1 MLRLYADPEYYLCVR
16 KFFSDSALKVMK
28 DNHSNDFKKR
38 CSFFIQKLNP
48 ENISEA
54 IKKSTESK
62 HQNVSQKPRQI
73 NRTIF
78 SDDLVSKFLNYYNKK
93 VEQKQAELENELKGI
108 SLKETEDINF
118 LEGYKTKG
126 IASKS
131 DDKTQVYGKANLPS
145 TVQASYFPQA
155 YQGFSG
161 SYVPQ
166 PYQAPASTYFPNVYR
181 VPQLSPKN
189 FKSSTNPYIN
199 QPASLPQK
207 LTTEGSK
214 VNIPLVK
221 SYKQSNSIKSKQVD
235 EANQKLKR
243 KESTLF
249 LTRKLAGSKNVSQFQ
264 SLVNDHVSP
273 DKMILHDTNENIERH
288 QEPSLNIDGTPD
300 IAITTPTRTSQLT
313 NVINKKIAPVI
324 EYSGDHAKM
333 INKNRTYSLKKH
345 FNFNKFRLSLPRK
358 HFDNIGNKTRDANMK
373 NVKSFSSAVANGTAS
388 HLIQT
393 SHENKLNDS
402 NTKHVK
408 EKISGGSMS
417 LQKEPKFHNLNKSN
431 SDNGQQPSK
440 DTKHFLDLTSEKESQ
455 EITEILM
462 DRDFV
467 QKRKRRKEF
476 ITQPDS
482 KEINNGQSE
491 MLKNFDS
498 ISYYNENPIEQS
510 NFSGEG
516 SKSLGNKYTESDF
529 LSDELESSG
538 ETSYSNINHN
548 EIDNEKLSVLNKARP
563 ISKKEKERNSE
574 IVEFY
579 QEEENTTKAKN
590 SAATMEKKNT
600 SSRKIEDEF
609 EEMGSGKGGEMPE
622 SNTNETN
629 STKKGVN
636 KHEILSSAFTMRKKS
651 SQNSDVISED
661 EFDQNVEEID
671 RENNN
676 DEKKNEN
683 LIQNVKAISEE
694 LTDEVKNNQSNL
706 ENVEPKVTNDTE
718 KSRKEKRNKYLIK
731 NDNAISEESSDDVKN
746 NYSNLE
752 NIGLKV
758 ANDTVN
764 SNDVKKNEHLIENV
778 KAIELTNEVR
788 NNQSNLENMEPK
800 VTNDTEKSREEK
812 KNKDLIKND
821 NAISEESSDGIK
833 NNHSILE
840 NIGLKVAND
849 TENSNDEKENK
860 NLIKNDK
867 EISEELRNDVKNN
880 QSNLENMKLKV
891 TNDTENSNDKKLN
904 ENLIENNKPISE
916 ELRDNVKSNFS
927 NLENIGVKIVD
938 ESKGTGSH
946 DNGETPDK
954 SLFTNEE
961 QTKLR
966 TVDIKIAET
975 LEKKIASN
983 KPSENEEHNKESD
996 EDVDKKNTTYKENI
1010 KSNKNETNINQVKDV
1025 DLTSNE
1031 ESVDE
1036 NERKLKQ
1043 VEMNETKKESTSKY
1057 SRNAKEIDDDN
1068 AYNTKSK
1075 LETNAQYTKYNNVTL
1090 PIETTAKSQEP
1101 NFIHENANNDNEQ
1114 KLRPTVTTNYFLG
1127 TETQTNNER
1136 EKEANETNLTFVSD
1150 NSYSLFN
1157 DESIANE
1164 LEDKDNTKTNNG
1176 NILED
1181 VEGLAGD
1188 KIVDSFDSQNF
1199 LKHESTFDKKK
1210 INPNGK
1216 THIKPQTNV
1225 MVDDSSDAD
1234 KDDDNNDFSDI
1245 DANVSKNKVKDND
1258 NTSNTNIAQ
1267 PVEDNAI
1274 FEDDNNNVSS
1284 MVSEDNVP
1292 LQNTNIKEIESAG
1305 TEEVSKVQFEDKE
1318 LSKTDTGEREAGKVK
1333 GNGTNNEN
1341 LTISSLNQA
1350 TEYHLKPF
1358 SSYSIKV
1365 NETRPLNESSTLDV
1379 LEPVKS
1385 KEKLSSTYQS
1395 ALTEP
1400 DPDILE
1406 NAKLTALHEKAKPT
1420 KDSSASTL
1428 IDSSETTL
1436 LKQSPISSSKED
1448 RLVENNDDVESELN
1462 ILDDF
1467 HSTKSKGNESY
1478 VNAGTLVESVNENET
1493 DDNSETD
1500 VFGNESSL
1508 NSPDTLS
1515 SILADDITPEK
1526 QQLSLENGVSFQ
1538 SSKPEPNEPEQN
1550 QDSKDNTR
1558 ISSLLHSSLQHL
1570 NVKGVARDLIEK
1582 KITLSENSK
1591 SGQESSDANRNKP
1604 KSIKSKKIKSNMKTK
1619 LVDTKAYKKHFIRTS
1634 MTSPQQVS
1642 NTETSKTEKQL
1653 ENYDKQI
1660 EKANKIESNSVADK
1674 EEQKPENIDPTSS
1687 VENAL
1692 LEEDEKLRSSDD
1704 VITDEMKQI
1713 KHHVVTVKDDAEKRK
1728 IVNGLVNYTAGT

>member
-108 SLKETEDINF
+108 SLKQTEDINL
-118 LEGYKTKG
+118 LEGYKSKG

-131 DDKTQVYGKANLPS
+131 DDKTQVYGKVNLPS

-181 VPQLSPKN
+181 VPQLLPKN
-189 FKSSTNPYIN
+189 FKSSTNPYRN

-388 HLIQT
+388 HLNQT
-393 SHENKLNDS
+393 SHKNKLNDS

-417 LQKEPKFHNLNKSN
+417 LQKEAKFYNLNKSN

-467 QKRKRRKEF
+467 QKRKRRKGF

-482 KEINNGQSE
+482 KEINNGHSE

-498 ISYYNENPIEQS
+498 ISYYNKNPIEQS
-510 NFSGEG
+510 NFSGES
-516 SKSLGNKYTESDF
+516 SKSLGNKYTESNF

-548 EIDNEKLSVLNKARP
+548 EIDNEKLSELNKTRP

-579 QEEENTTKAKN
+579 QEEENTTKAKS

-609 EEMGSGKGGEMPE
+609 EEIGSGKGEEMPE

-629 STKKGVN
+629 STEKGVN

-683 LIQNVKAISEE
+683 LIQNVEAISEE
-694 LTDEVKNNQSNL
+694 LTDEVKNQSNL
-706 ENVEPKVTNDTE
+706 EDMEPKVTNDTE
-718 KSRKEKRNKYLIK
+718 KSRKEKKNKNLIK

-746 NYSNLE
+746 NYSDLE

-764 SNDVKKNEHLIENV
+764 SNDVKKNENLIENV

-891 TNDTENSNDKKLN
+891 TNDTENSNDKNVN

-916 ELRDNVKSNFS
+916 ELRDDVKSNLS
-927 NLENIGVKIVD
+927 NLGNIGLKIVK

-966 TVDIKIAET
+966 TADIKIAET

-996 EDVDKKNTTYKENI
+996 EDVDKKNTTYKESI

-1043 VEMNETKKESTSKY
+1043 VKMNETKKESTSKY
-1057 SRNAKEIDDDN
+1057 STNAKEIDDDN
-1068 AYNTKSK
+1068 AYNTKNK

-1114 KLRPTVTTNYFLG
+1114 KLRPTLTTNYFLG

-1164 LEDKDNTKTNNG
+1164 LEDKDITKTDNG

-1199 LKHESTFDKKK
+1199 LKRESTFDKKK
-1210 INPNGK
+1210 INPNEK

-1225 MVDDSSDAD
+1225 MVDNSSDAD

-1267 PVEDNAI
+1267 PVEENAI

-1284 MVSEDNVP
+1284 MVSEDNAP

-1305 TEEVSKVQFEDKE
+1305 TKEVSKVQFEDKK

-1333 GNGTNNEN
+1333 GNDTNNEN

-1365 NETRPLNESSTLDV
+1365 NKTRPLNESSTLDV

-1420 KDSSASTL
+1420 KDSSTSAL

-1448 RLVENNDDVESELN
+1448 RLVENSDDVESELN

-1591 SGQESSDANRNKP
+1591 SSQESSDANRNKP
-1604 KSIKSKKIKSNMKTK
+1604 KSIKSKKNKSNMKAK
-1619 LVDTKAYKKHFIRTS
+1619 LVDTKAYKKHFIRIS

-1692 LEEDEKLRSSDD
+1692 FEEDEKLRSSDD

-1728 IVNGLVNYTAGT
+1728 IVNGLVNYPAGT

>member
-108 SLKETEDINF
+108 SLKQTEDINL
-118 LEGYKTKG
+118 LEGYKSKG

-131 DDKTQVYGKANLPS
+131 DDKTQVYGKVNLPS

-181 VPQLSPKN
+181 VPQLLPKN
-189 FKSSTNPYIN
+189 FKSSTNPYRN

-388 HLIQT
+388 HLNQT
-393 SHENKLNDS
+393 SHKNKLNDS

-417 LQKEPKFHNLNKSN
+417 LQKEAKFYNLNKSN

-440 DTKHFLDLTSEKESQ
+440 DTKHFLDLTNEKESQ

-482 KEINNGQSE
+482 KEINNGHSE

-498 ISYYNENPIEQS
+498 ISYYNKNPIEQS
-510 NFSGEG
+510 NFSGES
-516 SKSLGNKYTESDF
+516 SKSLGNKYTESNF

-548 EIDNEKLSVLNKARP
+548 EIDNEKLSELNKTRP

-579 QEEENTTKAKN
+579 QEEENTTKAKS

-609 EEMGSGKGGEMPE
+609 EEIGSGKGEEMPE

-629 STKKGVN
+629 STEKGVN

-683 LIQNVKAISEE
+683 LIQNVEAISEE

-706 ENVEPKVTNDTE
+706 ENMEPKVTNDTE
-718 KSRKEKRNKYLIK
+718 KSRKEKKNKNLIK

-746 NYSNLE
+746 NYSDLE

-764 SNDVKKNEHLIENV
+764 SNDVKKNENLIENV

-840 NIGLKVAND
+840 NIELKVAND

-891 TNDTENSNDKKLN
+891 TNDTENSNDKNVN

-916 ELRDNVKSNFS
+916 KLRDDVKSNLS
-927 NLENIGVKIVD
+927 NLGNIGLKIVN

-966 TVDIKIAET
+966 TADIKIAET

-996 EDVDKKNTTYKENI
+996 EDVDKKNTTYKESI

-1043 VEMNETKKESTSKY
+1043 VKMNETKKESTSKY
-1057 SRNAKEIDDDN
+1057 STNAKEIDDDN
-1068 AYNTKSK
+1068 AYNTKNK

-1090 PIETTAKSQEP
+1090 AIETTAKSQEP

-1114 KLRPTVTTNYFLG
+1114 KLRPTLSTNYFLG

-1164 LEDKDNTKTNNG
+1164 LEDKDITKTDNG

-1199 LKHESTFDKKK
+1199 LKRESTFDKKK
-1210 INPNGK
+1210 INPNEK

-1225 MVDDSSDAD
+1225 MVDNSSDAG

-1267 PVEDNAI
+1267 PVEENAI

-1284 MVSEDNVP
+1284 MVSEDNAP

-1305 TEEVSKVQFEDKE
+1305 TKEVSKVQFEDKE

-1333 GNGTNNEN
+1333 GNDTNNEN

-1365 NETRPLNESSTLDV
+1365 NKTRPLNESSTLDV

-1420 KDSSASTL
+1420 KDSSTSAL

-1448 RLVENNDDVESELN
+1448 RLVENSDDVESELN

-1478 VNAGTLVESVNENET
+1478 VNAGTLVESVNENEK

-1591 SGQESSDANRNKP
+1591 SSQESSDANRNKP
-1604 KSIKSKKIKSNMKTK
+1604 KSIKSKKNKSNMKTK
-1619 LVDTKAYKKHFIRTS
+1619 LVDTKAYKKHFIRIS

>member
-108 SLKETEDINF
+108 SLKQTEDINL
-118 LEGYKTKG
+118 LEGYKSKG

-131 DDKTQVYGKANLPS
+131 DDKTQVYGKVNLPS

-181 VPQLSPKN
+181 IPQLLPKN
-189 FKSSTNPYIN
+189 FKSSTNPYRN

-388 HLIQT
+388 HLNQT
-393 SHENKLNDS
+393 SHKNKLNDS

-417 LQKEPKFHNLNKSN
+417 LQKEAKFYNLNKSN

-467 QKRKRRKEF
+467 QKRKRRKGF

-482 KEINNGQSE
+482 KEINNGHSE

-498 ISYYNENPIEQS
+498 ISYYNKNPIEQS
-510 NFSGEG
+510 NFSGES
-516 SKSLGNKYTESDF
+516 SKSLGNKYTESNF

-548 EIDNEKLSVLNKARP
+548 EIDNEKLSELNKTRP

-579 QEEENTTKAKN
+579 QEEENTTKAKS
-590 SAATMEKKNT
+590 SAATMEKKNA

-609 EEMGSGKGGEMPE
+609 EEIGSGKGEEMPE

-629 STKKGVN
+629 STEKGVN

-671 RENNN
+671 
-676 DEKKNEN
+676 
-683 LIQNVKAISEE
+683 
-694 LTDEVKNNQSNL
+694 
-706 ENVEPKVTNDTE
+706 
-718 KSRKEKRNKYLIK
+718 
-731 NDNAISEESSDDVKN
+731 
-746 NYSNLE
+746 
-752 NIGLKV
+752 
-758 ANDTVN
+758 TVN
-764 SNDVKKNEHLIENV
+764 SNDVKKNENLIENV

-891 TNDTENSNDKKLN
+891 TNDTENSNDKNVN

-916 ELRDNVKSNFS
+916 ELRDDVKSNLS
-927 NLENIGVKIVD
+927 NLGNIGLKIVN

-966 TVDIKIAET
+966 TADIKIAET

-996 EDVDKKNTTYKENI
+996 EDVDKKNTTYKESI
-1010 KSNKNETNINQVKDV
+1010 KSNKNETNINLVKDV

-1043 VEMNETKKESTSKY
+1043 VKMNETKKESTSKY
-1057 SRNAKEIDDDN
+1057 STNAKEIDDDN
-1068 AYNTKSK
+1068 AYNTKNK

-1114 KLRPTVTTNYFLG
+1114 KLRPTLTTNYFLG

-1136 EKEANETNLTFVSD
+1136 EKEANEANLTFVSD

-1164 LEDKDNTKTNNG
+1164 LEDKDITKTDNG

-1199 LKHESTFDKKK
+1199 LKRESTFDKKK
-1210 INPNGK
+1210 INPNEK

-1225 MVDDSSDAD
+1225 MVDNSSDAD

-1267 PVEDNAI
+1267 PVEENAI

-1284 MVSEDNVP
+1284 MVSEDNAP

-1305 TEEVSKVQFEDKE
+1305 TKEVSKVQFEDKE

-1333 GNGTNNEN
+1333 GNDTNNEN

-1365 NETRPLNESSTLDV
+1365 NKTRPLNESSTLDV

-1420 KDSSASTL
+1420 KDSSTSAL

-1448 RLVENNDDVESELN
+1448 RLVENSDDVESELN

-1591 SGQESSDANRNKP
+1591 SSQESSDANRNKP
-1604 KSIKSKKIKSNMKTK
+1604 KSIKSKKNKSNMKTK
-1619 LVDTKAYKKHFIRTS
+1619 LVDTKAYKKHFIRIS

-1674 EEQKPENIDPTSS
+1674 EEQNPENIDPTSS

>member
-108 SLKETEDINF
+108 SLKQTEDINL
-118 LEGYKTKG
+118 LEGYKSKG

-131 DDKTQVYGKANLPS
+131 DDKTQVYGKVNLPS

-181 VPQLSPKN
+181 VPQLLPKN
-189 FKSSTNPYIN
+189 FKSSTNPYRN

-388 HLIQT
+388 HLNQT
-393 SHENKLNDS
+393 SHKNKLNDS

-417 LQKEPKFHNLNKSN
+417 LQKEAKFYNLNKSN

-467 QKRKRRKEF
+467 QKRKRRKGF

-482 KEINNGQSE
+482 KEINNGHSE

-498 ISYYNENPIEQS
+498 ISYYNKNPIEQS
-510 NFSGEG
+510 NFSGES
-516 SKSLGNKYTESDF
+516 SKSLGNKYTESNF

-548 EIDNEKLSVLNKARP
+548 EIDNEKLSELNKTRP

-579 QEEENTTKAKN
+579 QEEENTTKAKS

-609 EEMGSGKGGEMPE
+609 EEIGSGKGEEMPE

-629 STKKGVN
+629 STEKGVN

-683 LIQNVKAISEE
+683 LIQNVEAISEE
-694 LTDEVKNNQSNL
+694 LTDEVKNQSNL
-706 ENVEPKVTNDTE
+706 EDMEPKVTNDTE
-718 KSRKEKRNKYLIK
+718 KSRKEKKNKNLIK

-746 NYSNLE
+746 NYSDLE

-764 SNDVKKNEHLIENV
+764 SNDVKKNENLIENV

-891 TNDTENSNDKKLN
+891 TNDTENSNDKNVN

-916 ELRDNVKSNFS
+916 ELRDDVKSNLS
-927 NLENIGVKIVD
+927 NLGNIGLKIVK

-966 TVDIKIAET
+966 TADIKIAET

-996 EDVDKKNTTYKENI
+996 EDVDKKNTTYKESI

-1043 VEMNETKKESTSKY
+1043 VKMNETKKESTSKY
-1057 SRNAKEIDDDN
+1057 STNAKEIDDDN
-1068 AYNTKSK
+1068 AYNTKNK

-1114 KLRPTVTTNYFLG
+1114 KLRPTLTTNYFLG

-1164 LEDKDNTKTNNG
+1164 LEDKDITKTDNG

-1188 KIVDSFDSQNF
+1188 KIVDSFYSQNF
-1199 LKHESTFDKKK
+1199 LKRESTFDKKK
-1210 INPNGK
+1210 INPNEK

-1225 MVDDSSDAD
+1225 MVDNSSDAD

-1267 PVEDNAI
+1267 PVEENAI

-1284 MVSEDNVP
+1284 MVSEDNAP

-1305 TEEVSKVQFEDKE
+1305 TKEVSKVQFEDKK

-1333 GNGTNNEN
+1333 GNDTNNEN

-1365 NETRPLNESSTLDV
+1365 NKTRPLNESSTLDV

-1420 KDSSASTL
+1420 KDSSTSAL

-1448 RLVENNDDVESELN
+1448 RLVENSDDVESELN

-1591 SGQESSDANRNKP
+1591 SSQESSDANRNKP
-1604 KSIKSKKIKSNMKTK
+1604 KSIKSKKNKSNMKAK
-1619 LVDTKAYKKHFIRTS
+1619 LVDTKAYKKHFIRIS

-1692 LEEDEKLRSSDD
+1692 FEEDEKLRSSDD

>member
-108 SLKETEDINF
+108 SLKQTEDINL
-118 LEGYKTKG
+118 LEGYKSKG

-131 DDKTQVYGKANLPS
+131 DDKTQVYGKVNLPS

-181 VPQLSPKN
+181 VPQLLPKN
-189 FKSSTNPYIN
+189 FKSSTNPYRN

-388 HLIQT
+388 HLNQT
-393 SHENKLNDS
+393 SHKNKLNDS

-417 LQKEPKFHNLNKSN
+417 LQKEAKFYNLNKSN

-440 DTKHFLDLTSEKESQ
+440 DTKHFLDLTNEKESQ

-467 QKRKRRKEF
+467 QKRKRRKGF

-482 KEINNGQSE
+482 KEINNGHSE

-498 ISYYNENPIEQS
+498 ISYYKKNPIEQS
-510 NFSGEG
+510 NFSGES
-516 SKSLGNKYTESDF
+516 SKSLGNKYTESNF

-548 EIDNEKLSVLNKARP
+548 EIDNEKLSELNKTRP

-579 QEEENTTKAKN
+579 QEEENTTKAKS

-609 EEMGSGKGGEMPE
+609 EEIGSGKGEEMPE

-629 STKKGVN
+629 STEKGVN

-683 LIQNVKAISEE
+683 LIQNVEAISEE

-706 ENVEPKVTNDTE
+706 ENMEPKVTNDTE
-718 KSRKEKRNKYLIK
+718 KSRKEKKNKNLIK
-731 NDNAISEESSDDVKN
+731 NDNAISEESSDGVKN
-746 NYSNLE
+746 NYSDLE

-764 SNDVKKNEHLIENV
+764 SNDVKKNENLIENV

-891 TNDTENSNDKKLN
+891 TNDTENSNDKNVN

-916 ELRDNVKSNFS
+916 KLRDDVKSNLS
-927 NLENIGVKIVD
+927 NLGNIGLKIVN

-966 TVDIKIAET
+966 TADIKIAET

-996 EDVDKKNTTYKENI
+996 EDVDKKNTTYKESI

-1043 VEMNETKKESTSKY
+1043 VKMNETKKESTSKY
-1057 SRNAKEIDDDN
+1057 STNAKEIDDNN
-1068 AYNTKSK
+1068 AYNTKNK

-1090 PIETTAKSQEP
+1090 AIETTAKSQEP

-1114 KLRPTVTTNYFLG
+1114 KLRPTLSTNYFLG

-1164 LEDKDNTKTNNG
+1164 LEDKDITKTDNG

-1188 KIVDSFDSQNF
+1188 KTVDSFDSQNF
-1199 LKHESTFDKKK
+1199 LKRESTFDKKK
-1210 INPNGK
+1210 INPNEK

-1225 MVDDSSDAD
+1225 MVDNSSDAD

-1267 PVEDNAI
+1267 PVEENAI

-1284 MVSEDNVP
+1284 MVSEDNAP

-1305 TEEVSKVQFEDKE
+1305 TKEVSKVQFEDKE

-1333 GNGTNNEN
+1333 GNDTNNEN

-1365 NETRPLNESSTLDV
+1365 NKTRPLNESSTLDV

-1420 KDSSASTL
+1420 KDSSTSAL

-1448 RLVENNDDVESELN
+1448 RLVENSDDVESELN

-1478 VNAGTLVESVNENET
+1478 VNAGTLVESVNENEK

-1591 SGQESSDANRNKP
+1591 SSQESSDANRNKP
-1604 KSIKSKKIKSNMKTK
+1604 KSIKSKKNKSNMKTK
-1619 LVDTKAYKKHFIRTS
+1619 LVDTKAYKKHFIRIS

>member
-108 SLKETEDINF
+108 SLKQTEDINL
-118 LEGYKTKG
+118 LEGYKSKG

-131 DDKTQVYGKANLPS
+131 DDKTQVYGKVNLPS

-181 VPQLSPKN
+181 VPQLLPKN
-189 FKSSTNPYIN
+189 FKSSTNPYRN

-388 HLIQT
+388 HLNQT
-393 SHENKLNDS
+393 SHKNKLNDS

-417 LQKEPKFHNLNKSN
+417 LQKEAKFYNLNKSN

-467 QKRKRRKEF
+467 QKRKRRKGF

-482 KEINNGQSE
+482 KEINNGHSE

-498 ISYYNENPIEQS
+498 ISYYNKNPIEQS
-510 NFSGEG
+510 NFSGES
-516 SKSLGNKYTESDF
+516 SKSLGNKYTESNF

-548 EIDNEKLSVLNKARP
+548 EIDNEKLSELNKTRP

-579 QEEENTTKAKN
+579 QEEENTTKAKS

-609 EEMGSGKGGEMPE
+609 EEIGSGKGEEMPE

-629 STKKGVN
+629 STEKGVN

-683 LIQNVKAISEE
+683 LIQNVEAISEE

-706 ENVEPKVTNDTE
+706 ENMEPKVTNDTE
-718 KSRKEKRNKYLIK
+718 KSRKEKKNKNLIK

-746 NYSNLE
+746 NYS
-752 NIGLKV
+752 
-758 ANDTVN
+758 D
-764 SNDVKKNEHLIENV
+764 
-778 KAIELTNEVR
+778 
-788 NNQSNLENMEPK
+788 
-800 VTNDTEKSREEK
+800 
-812 KNKDLIKND
+812 
-821 NAISEESSDGIK
+821 
-833 NNHSILE
+833 LE

-891 TNDTENSNDKKLN
+891 TNDTENSNDKNVN

-916 ELRDNVKSNFS
+916 ELRDDVKSNLS
-927 NLENIGVKIVD
+927 NLGNIGLKIVN

-966 TVDIKIAET
+966 TADIKIAET

-996 EDVDKKNTTYKENI
+996 EDVDKKNTTYKESI

-1043 VEMNETKKESTSKY
+1043 VKMNETKKESTSKY
-1057 SRNAKEIDDDN
+1057 STNAKEIDDDN
-1068 AYNTKSK
+1068 AYNTKNK

-1114 KLRPTVTTNYFLG
+1114 KLRPTLSTNYFLG

-1164 LEDKDNTKTNNG
+1164 LEDKDITKTDNG

-1199 LKHESTFDKKK
+1199 LKRESTFDKKK
-1210 INPNGK
+1210 INPNEK

-1225 MVDDSSDAD
+1225 MVDNSSDPD

-1267 PVEDNAI
+1267 PVEENAI

-1284 MVSEDNVP
+1284 MVSEDNAP

-1305 TEEVSKVQFEDKE
+1305 TKEVSKVQFEDKE

-1333 GNGTNNEN
+1333 GNDTNNEN

-1365 NETRPLNESSTLDV
+1365 NKTRPLNESSTLDV

-1420 KDSSASTL
+1420 KDSSTSAL

-1448 RLVENNDDVESELN
+1448 RLVENSDDVESELN

-1591 SGQESSDANRNKP
+1591 SSQESSDANRNKP
-1604 KSIKSKKIKSNMKTK
+1604 KSIKSKKNKSNMKTK
-1619 LVDTKAYKKHFIRTS
+1619 LVDTKAYKKHFIRIS

-1692 LEEDEKLRSSDD
+1692 FEEDEKLRSSDD

>member
-108 SLKETEDINF
+108 SLKQTEDINL
-118 LEGYKTKG
+118 LEGYKSKG

-131 DDKTQVYGKANLPS
+131 DDKTQVYGKVNLPS

-181 VPQLSPKN
+181 VPQLLPKN
-189 FKSSTNPYIN
+189 FKSSTNPYRN

-388 HLIQT
+388 HLNQT
-393 SHENKLNDS
+393 SHKNKLNDS

-417 LQKEPKFHNLNKSN
+417 LQKEAKFYNLNKSN

-440 DTKHFLDLTSEKESQ
+440 DTKHFLDLTNEKESQ

-467 QKRKRRKEF
+467 QKRKRRKGF

-482 KEINNGQSE
+482 KEINNGHSE

-498 ISYYNENPIEQS
+498 ISYYNKNPIEQS
-510 NFSGEG
+510 NFSGES
-516 SKSLGNKYTESDF
+516 SKSLGNKYTESNF

-548 EIDNEKLSVLNKARP
+548 EIDNEKLSELNKTRP

-579 QEEENTTKAKN
+579 QEEENTTKAKS

-609 EEMGSGKGGEMPE
+609 EEIGSGKGEEMPE

-629 STKKGVN
+629 STEKGVN

-683 LIQNVKAISEE
+683 LIQNVEAISEE

-706 ENVEPKVTNDTE
+706 ENMEPKVTNDTE
-718 KSRKEKRNKYLIK
+718 KSRKEKKNKNLIK

-746 NYSNLE
+746 NYSDLE

-764 SNDVKKNEHLIENV
+764 SNDVKKNENLIENV

-867 EISEELRNDVKNN
+867 EISEEFRNDVKNN

-891 TNDTENSNDKKLN
+891 TNDTENSNDKNVN

-916 ELRDNVKSNFS
+916 KLRDDVKSNLS
-927 NLENIGVKIVD
+927 NLGNIGLNIVN

-966 TVDIKIAET
+966 TADIKIAET

-996 EDVDKKNTTYKENI
+996 EDVDKKNTTYKESI

-1036 NERKLKQ
+1036 NQRKLKQ
-1043 VEMNETKKESTSKY
+1043 VKMNETKKESTSKY
-1057 SRNAKEIDDDN
+1057 STNAKEIDDDN
-1068 AYNTKSK
+1068 AYNTKNK

-1090 PIETTAKSQEP
+1090 AIETTAKSQEP

-1114 KLRPTVTTNYFLG
+1114 KLRPTLSTNYFLG

-1164 LEDKDNTKTNNG
+1164 LEDKDITKTDNG

-1199 LKHESTFDKKK
+1199 LKRESTFDKKK
-1210 INPNGK
+1210 INPNEK

-1225 MVDDSSDAD
+1225 MVDNSSDAD

-1267 PVEDNAI
+1267 PVEENAI

-1284 MVSEDNVP
+1284 MVSEDNAP

-1305 TEEVSKVQFEDKE
+1305 TKEVSKVQFEDKE

-1333 GNGTNNEN
+1333 GNDTNNEN

-1365 NETRPLNESSTLDV
+1365 NKTRPLNESSTLDV
-1379 LEPVKS
+1379 IEPVKS

-1420 KDSSASTL
+1420 KDSSTSAL

-1448 RLVENNDDVESELN
+1448 RLVENSDDVESELS

-1478 VNAGTLVESVNENET
+1478 VNAGTLVESVNENEK

-1591 SGQESSDANRNKP
+1591 SSQESSDANRNKP
-1604 KSIKSKKIKSNMKTK
+1604 KSIKSKKNKSNMKTK
-1619 LVDTKAYKKHFIRTS
+1619 LVDTKAYKKHFIRIS

-1653 ENYDKQI
+1653 GNYDKQI

>member
-108 SLKETEDINF
+108 SLKQTEDINL
-118 LEGYKTKG
+118 LEGYKSKG

-131 DDKTQVYGKANLPS
+131 DDKTQVYGKVNLPS

-181 VPQLSPKN
+181 VPQLLPKN
-189 FKSSTNPYIN
+189 FKSSTNPYRN

-214 VNIPLVK
+214 VNKPLVK

-388 HLIQT
+388 HLNQT
-393 SHENKLNDS
+393 SHKNKLNDS

-417 LQKEPKFHNLNKSN
+417 LQKEAKFYNLNKSN

-440 DTKHFLDLTSEKESQ
+440 DTKHFLDLTNEKESQ

-467 QKRKRRKEF
+467 QKRKRRKGF

-482 KEINNGQSE
+482 KEINNGHSE

-498 ISYYNENPIEQS
+498 ISYYNKNPIEQS
-510 NFSGEG
+510 NFSGES
-516 SKSLGNKYTESDF
+516 SKSLGNKYTESNF

-548 EIDNEKLSVLNKARP
+548 EIDNEKLSELNKTRP

-579 QEEENTTKAKN
+579 QEEENTTKAKS

-609 EEMGSGKGGEMPE
+609 EEIGSGKGEEMPE

-629 STKKGVN
+629 STEKGVN

-683 LIQNVKAISEE
+683 LIQNVEAISEE

-706 ENVEPKVTNDTE
+706 ENMEPKVTNDTE
-718 KSRKEKRNKYLIK
+718 KSRKEKKNKNLIK

-746 NYSNLE
+746 NYSDLE

-764 SNDVKKNEHLIENV
+764 SNDVKKNENLIENV

-788 NNQSNLENMEPK
+788 NNQSNLENMKPK

-891 TNDTENSNDKKLN
+891 TNDTENSNDKNVN

-916 ELRDNVKSNFS
+916 KLRDDVKSNLS
-927 NLENIGVKIVD
+927 NLGNIGLKIVN

-966 TVDIKIAET
+966 TADIKIAET

-996 EDVDKKNTTYKENI
+996 EDVDKKNTTYKESI

-1043 VEMNETKKESTSKY
+1043 VKMNETKKESTSKY
-1057 SRNAKEIDDDN
+1057 STNAKEIDDDN
-1068 AYNTKSK
+1068 AYNTKNK

-1114 KLRPTVTTNYFLG
+1114 KLRPTLSTNYFLG

-1164 LEDKDNTKTNNG
+1164 LEDKDITKTDNG

-1199 LKHESTFDKKK
+1199 LKRESTFDKKK
-1210 INPNGK
+1210 INPNEK

-1225 MVDDSSDAD
+1225 MVDNSSDAD

-1267 PVEDNAI
+1267 PVEENAI

-1284 MVSEDNVP
+1284 MVSEDNAP

-1305 TEEVSKVQFEDKE
+1305 TKEVSKVQFEDKE

-1333 GNGTNNEN
+1333 GNDTNNEN

-1365 NETRPLNESSTLDV
+1365 NKTRPLNESSTLDV

-1420 KDSSASTL
+1420 KDSSTSAL

-1448 RLVENNDDVESELN
+1448 RLVENSDDVESELN

-1478 VNAGTLVESVNENET
+1478 VNAGTLVESVNENEK

-1591 SGQESSDANRNKP
+1591 SSQESSDANRNKP
-1604 KSIKSKKIKSNMKTK
+1604 KSIKSKKNKSNMKTK
-1619 LVDTKAYKKHFIRTS
+1619 LVDTKAYKKHFIRIS

>member
-108 SLKETEDINF
+108 SLKQTEDINL
-118 LEGYKTKG
+118 LEGYKSKG

-131 DDKTQVYGKANLPS
+131 DDKTQVYGKVNLPS

-181 VPQLSPKN
+181 VPQLLPKN
-189 FKSSTNPYIN
+189 FKSSTNPYRN

-388 HLIQT
+388 HLNQT
-393 SHENKLNDS
+393 SHKNKLNDS

-417 LQKEPKFHNLNKSN
+417 LQKEAKFYNLNKSN

-440 DTKHFLDLTSEKESQ
+440 DTKHFLDLTNEKESQ

-482 KEINNGQSE
+482 KEINNGHSE

-498 ISYYNENPIEQS
+498 ISYYNKNPIEQS
-510 NFSGEG
+510 NFSGES
-516 SKSLGNKYTESDF
+516 SKSLGNKYTESKF

-548 EIDNEKLSVLNKARP
+548 EIDNEKLSELNKTRP

-579 QEEENTTKAKN
+579 QEEENTTKAKS

-609 EEMGSGKGGEMPE
+609 EEIGSGKGEEMPE

-629 STKKGVN
+629 STEKGVN

-651 SQNSDVISED
+651 SQNSGVISED

-683 LIQNVKAISEE
+683 LIQNVEAISEE

-706 ENVEPKVTNDTE
+706 ENMEPKVTNDTE
-718 KSRKEKRNKYLIK
+718 KSRKEKKNKNLIK

-746 NYSNLE
+746 NYSDLE

-764 SNDVKKNEHLIENV
+764 SNDVKKNENLIENV

-840 NIGLKVAND
+840 NIELKVAND

-891 TNDTENSNDKKLN
+891 TNDTENSNDKNVN

-916 ELRDNVKSNFS
+916 KLRDDVKSNLS
-927 NLENIGVKIVD
+927 NLGNIGLKIVN

-966 TVDIKIAET
+966 TADIKIAET

-996 EDVDKKNTTYKENI
+996 EDVDKKNTTYKESI

-1043 VEMNETKKESTSKY
+1043 VKMNETKKESTSKY
-1057 SRNAKEIDDDN
+1057 STNAKEIDDDN
-1068 AYNTKSK
+1068 AYNTKNK

-1090 PIETTAKSQEP
+1090 AIETTAKSQEP

-1114 KLRPTVTTNYFLG
+1114 KLRPTLSTNYFLG

-1164 LEDKDNTKTNNG
+1164 LEDKDITKTDNG

-1199 LKHESTFDKKK
+1199 LKRESTFDKKK
-1210 INPNGK
+1210 INPNEK

-1225 MVDDSSDAD
+1225 MVDNSSDAG

-1267 PVEDNAI
+1267 PVEENAI

-1284 MVSEDNVP
+1284 MVSEDNAP
-1292 LQNTNIKEIESAG
+1292 LQNTNIKEIKSAG
-1305 TEEVSKVQFEDKE
+1305 TKEVSKVQFEDKE

-1333 GNGTNNEN
+1333 GNDTNNEN

-1365 NETRPLNESSTLDV
+1365 NKTRPLNESSTLDV

-1420 KDSSASTL
+1420 KDSSTSAL

-1448 RLVENNDDVESELN
+1448 RLVENSDDVESELN

-1478 VNAGTLVESVNENET
+1478 VNAGTLVESVNENEK

-1591 SGQESSDANRNKP
+1591 SSQESSDANRNKP
-1604 KSIKSKKIKSNMKTK
+1604 KSIKSKKNKSNMKTK
-1619 LVDTKAYKKHFIRTS
+1619 LVDTKAYKKHFIRIS

>member
-108 SLKETEDINF
+108 SLKQTEDINL
-118 LEGYKTKG
+118 LEGYKSKG

-131 DDKTQVYGKANLPS
+131 DDKTQVYGKVNLPS

-181 VPQLSPKN
+181 IPQLLPKN
-189 FKSSTNPYIN
+189 FKSSTNPYRN

-388 HLIQT
+388 HLNQT
-393 SHENKLNDS
+393 SHKNKLNDS

-417 LQKEPKFHNLNKSN
+417 LQKEAKFYNLNKSN

-467 QKRKRRKEF
+467 QKRKRRKGF

-482 KEINNGQSE
+482 KEINNGHSE

-498 ISYYNENPIEQS
+498 ISYYNKNPIEQS
-510 NFSGEG
+510 NFSGES
-516 SKSLGNKYTESDF
+516 SKSLGNKYTESNF

-548 EIDNEKLSVLNKARP
+548 EMDNEKLSELNKTRP

-579 QEEENTTKAKN
+579 QEEENTTKAKS

-609 EEMGSGKGGEMPE
+609 EEIGSGKGEEMPE

-629 STKKGVN
+629 STEKGVN

-683 LIQNVKAISEE
+683 LIQNVEAISEE

-706 ENVEPKVTNDTE
+706 ENMEPKVTNDTE
-718 KSRKEKRNKYLIK
+718 KGRKEKKNKNLIK

-746 NYSNLE
+746 NYSDLE

-764 SNDVKKNEHLIENV
+764 SNDVKKNE
-778 KAIELTNEVR
+778 
-788 NNQSNLENMEPK
+788 
-800 VTNDTEKSREEK
+800 
-812 KNKDLIKND
+812 
-821 NAISEESSDGIK
+821 
-833 NNHSILE
+833 
-840 NIGLKVAND
+840 
-849 TENSNDEKENK
+849 
-860 NLIKNDK
+860 
-867 EISEELRNDVKNN
+867 
-880 QSNLENMKLKV
+880 
-891 TNDTENSNDKKLN
+891 
-904 ENLIENNKPISE
+904 NLIENNKPISE
-916 ELRDNVKSNFS
+916 ELRDDVKSNLS
-927 NLENIGVKIVD
+927 NLGNIGLKIVN

-966 TVDIKIAET
+966 TADIKIAET

-996 EDVDKKNTTYKENI
+996 EDVDKKNTTYKESI

-1043 VEMNETKKESTSKY
+1043 VKMNETKKESTSKY
-1057 SRNAKEIDDDN
+1057 STNAKEIDDDN
-1068 AYNTKSK
+1068 AYNTKNK

-1114 KLRPTVTTNYFLG
+1114 KLRPTLTTNYFLG

-1136 EKEANETNLTFVSD
+1136 EKEANEANLTFVSD

-1164 LEDKDNTKTNNG
+1164 LEDKDITKTDNG

-1199 LKHESTFDKKK
+1199 LKRESTFDKKK
-1210 INPNGK
+1210 INPNEK

-1225 MVDDSSDAD
+1225 MVDNSSDAD

-1267 PVEDNAI
+1267 PVEENAI

-1284 MVSEDNVP
+1284 MVSEDNAP

-1305 TEEVSKVQFEDKE
+1305 TKEVSKVQFEDKE

-1333 GNGTNNEN
+1333 GNDTNNEN

-1365 NETRPLNESSTLDV
+1365 NKTRPLNESSTLDV

-1420 KDSSASTL
+1420 KDSSTSAL

-1448 RLVENNDDVESELN
+1448 RLVENSDDVESELN

-1591 SGQESSDANRNKP
+1591 SSQESSDANRNKP
-1604 KSIKSKKIKSNMKTK
+1604 KSIKSKKNKSNMKTK
-1619 LVDTKAYKKHFIRTS
+1619 LVDTKAYKKHFIRIS

-1674 EEQKPENIDPTSS
+1674 EEQNPENIDPTSS

>member
-108 SLKETEDINF
+108 SLKQTEDINL
-118 LEGYKTKG
+118 LEGYKSKG

-131 DDKTQVYGKANLPS
+131 DDKTQVYGKVNLPS

-181 VPQLSPKN
+181 VPQLLPKN
-189 FKSSTNPYIN
+189 FKSSTNPYRN

-388 HLIQT
+388 HLNQT
-393 SHENKLNDS
+393 SHKNKLNDS

-417 LQKEPKFHNLNKSN
+417 LQKEAKFYNLNKSN

-440 DTKHFLDLTSEKESQ
+440 DTKHFLDLTNEKESQ

-482 KEINNGQSE
+482 KEINNGHSE

-498 ISYYNENPIEQS
+498 ISYYNKNPIEQS
-510 NFSGEG
+510 NFSGES
-516 SKSLGNKYTESDF
+516 SKSLGNKYTESNF

-548 EIDNEKLSVLNKARP
+548 EIDNEKLSELNKTRP

-579 QEEENTTKAKN
+579 QEEENTTKAKS

-609 EEMGSGKGGEMPE
+609 EEIGSGKGEEMPE

-629 STKKGVN
+629 STEKGVN

-683 LIQNVKAISEE
+683 LIQNVEAISEE

-706 ENVEPKVTNDTE
+706 ENMEPKVTNDTE
-718 KSRKEKRNKYLIK
+718 KSRKEKKNKNLIK

-746 NYSNLE
+746 NYSDLE

-764 SNDVKKNEHLIENV
+764 SNDVKKNENLIENV

-867 EISEELRNDVKNN
+867 EISEELRD
-880 QSNLENMKLKV
+880 
-891 TNDTENSNDKKLN
+891 D
-904 ENLIENNKPISE
+904 
-916 ELRDNVKSNFS
+916 VKSNLS
-927 NLENIGVKIVD
+927 NLGNIGLKIVN

-966 TVDIKIAET
+966 TADIKIAET

-996 EDVDKKNTTYKENI
+996 EDVDKKNTTYKESI

-1043 VEMNETKKESTSKY
+1043 VKMNETKKESTSKY
-1057 SRNAKEIDDDN
+1057 STNAKEIDDDN
-1068 AYNTKSK
+1068 AYNTKNK

-1090 PIETTAKSQEP
+1090 AIETTAKSQEP

-1114 KLRPTVTTNYFLG
+1114 KLRPTLSTNYFLG

-1164 LEDKDNTKTNNG
+1164 LEDKDITKTDNG

-1199 LKHESTFDKKK
+1199 LKRESTFDKKK
-1210 INPNGK
+1210 INPNEK

-1225 MVDDSSDAD
+1225 MVDNSSDPD

-1267 PVEDNAI
+1267 PVEENAI

-1284 MVSEDNVP
+1284 MVSEDNAP

-1305 TEEVSKVQFEDKE
+1305 TKEVSKVQFEDKE

-1333 GNGTNNEN
+1333 GNDTNNEN

-1365 NETRPLNESSTLDV
+1365 NKTRPLNESSTLDE

-1420 KDSSASTL
+1420 KDSSTSAL

-1448 RLVENNDDVESELN
+1448 RLVENSDDVESELN

-1478 VNAGTLVESVNENET
+1478 VNAGTLVESVNENEK

-1591 SGQESSDANRNKP
+1591 SSQESSDANRNKP
-1604 KSIKSKKIKSNMKTK
+1604 KSIKSKKNKSNMKTK
-1619 LVDTKAYKKHFIRTS
+1619 LVDTKAYKKHFIRIS

-1674 EEQKPENIDPTSS
+1674 EEQNPENIDPTSS

>member
-108 SLKETEDINF
+108 SLKQTEDINL
-118 LEGYKTKG
+118 LEGYKSKG

-131 DDKTQVYGKANLPS
+131 DDKTQVYGKVNLPS

-181 VPQLSPKN
+181 VPQLLPKN
-189 FKSSTNPYIN
+189 FKSSTNPYRN

-388 HLIQT
+388 HLNQT
-393 SHENKLNDS
+393 SHKNKLNDS

-417 LQKEPKFHNLNKSN
+417 LQKEAKFYNLNKSN

-440 DTKHFLDLTSEKESQ
+440 DTKHFLDLTNEKESQ

-467 QKRKRRKEF
+467 QKRKRRKGF

-482 KEINNGQSE
+482 KEINNGHSE

-498 ISYYNENPIEQS
+498 ISYYKKNPIEQS
-510 NFSGEG
+510 NFSGES
-516 SKSLGNKYTESDF
+516 SKSLGNKYTESNF

-548 EIDNEKLSVLNKARP
+548 EIDNEKLSELNKTRP

-579 QEEENTTKAKN
+579 QEEENTTKAKS

-609 EEMGSGKGGEMPE
+609 EEIGSGKGEEMPE

-629 STKKGVN
+629 STEKGVN

-683 LIQNVKAISEE
+683 LIQNVEAISEE

-706 ENVEPKVTNDTE
+706 ENMEPKVTNDTE
-718 KSRKEKRNKYLIK
+718 KSRKEKKNKNLIK

-746 NYSNLE
+746 NYSDLE

-764 SNDVKKNEHLIENV
+764 SNDVKKNENLIENV

-891 TNDTENSNDKKLN
+891 TNDTENSNDKNVN

-916 ELRDNVKSNFS
+916 KLRDDVKSNLS
-927 NLENIGVKIVD
+927 NLGNIGLKIVN

-954 SLFTNEE
+954 NLFTNEG

-966 TVDIKIAET
+966 TADIKIAET

-996 EDVDKKNTTYKENI
+996 EDVDKKNTTYKESI

-1043 VEMNETKKESTSKY
+1043 VKMNETKKESTSKY
-1057 SRNAKEIDDDN
+1057 STNAKEIDDDN
-1068 AYNTKSK
+1068 AYNTKNK

-1090 PIETTAKSQEP
+1090 AIETTAKSQEP

-1114 KLRPTVTTNYFLG
+1114 KLRPTLSTNYFLG

-1164 LEDKDNTKTNNG
+1164 LEDKDITKTDNG

-1199 LKHESTFDKKK
+1199 LKRESTFDKKK
-1210 INPNGK
+1210 INPNEK

-1225 MVDDSSDAD
+1225 MVDNSSDAD

-1267 PVEDNAI
+1267 PVEENAI

-1284 MVSEDNVP
+1284 MVSEDNAP
-1292 LQNTNIKEIESAG
+1292 LQNRNIKEIESAG
-1305 TEEVSKVQFEDKE
+1305 TKEVSKVQFEDKE

-1333 GNGTNNEN
+1333 GNDTNNEN

-1365 NETRPLNESSTLDV
+1365 NKTRPLNESSTLDV

-1420 KDSSASTL
+1420 KDSSTSAL

-1448 RLVENNDDVESELN
+1448 RLVENSDDVESELN

-1478 VNAGTLVESVNENET
+1478 VNAGTLVESVNENEK

-1591 SGQESSDANRNKP
+1591 SSQESSDANRNKP
-1604 KSIKSKKIKSNMKTK
+1604 KSIKSKKNKSNMKTK
-1619 LVDTKAYKKHFIRTS
+1619 LVDTKAYKKHFIRIS

>member
-108 SLKETEDINF
+108 SLKQTEDINL
-118 LEGYKTKG
+118 LEGYKSKG

-131 DDKTQVYGKANLPS
+131 DDKTQVYGKVNLPS

-181 VPQLSPKN
+181 IPQLLPKN
-189 FKSSTNPYIN
+189 FKSSTNPYRN

-388 HLIQT
+388 HLNQT
-393 SHENKLNDS
+393 SHKNKLNDS

-417 LQKEPKFHNLNKSN
+417 LQKEAKFYNLNKSN

-467 QKRKRRKEF
+467 QKRKRRKGF

-482 KEINNGQSE
+482 KEINNGHSE

-498 ISYYNENPIEQS
+498 ISYYNKNPIEQS
-510 NFSGEG
+510 NFSGES
-516 SKSLGNKYTESDF
+516 SKSLGNKYTESNF

-548 EIDNEKLSVLNKARP
+548 EMDNEKLSELNKTLP

-579 QEEENTTKAKN
+579 QEEENTTKAKS

-609 EEMGSGKGGEMPE
+609 EEIGSGKGEEMPE

-629 STKKGVN
+629 STEKGVN

-683 LIQNVKAISEE
+683 LIQNVEAISEE

-706 ENVEPKVTNDTE
+706 ENMEPKVTNDTE
-718 KSRKEKRNKYLIK
+718 KSRKEKKNKNLIK

-746 NYSNLE
+746 NYSDLE

-764 SNDVKKNEHLIENV
+764 SNDVKKNE
-778 KAIELTNEVR
+778 
-788 NNQSNLENMEPK
+788 
-800 VTNDTEKSREEK
+800 
-812 KNKDLIKND
+812 
-821 NAISEESSDGIK
+821 
-833 NNHSILE
+833 
-840 NIGLKVAND
+840 
-849 TENSNDEKENK
+849 
-860 NLIKNDK
+860 
-867 EISEELRNDVKNN
+867 
-880 QSNLENMKLKV
+880 
-891 TNDTENSNDKKLN
+891 
-904 ENLIENNKPISE
+904 NLIENNKPISE
-916 ELRDNVKSNFS
+916 ELRDDVKSNLS
-927 NLENIGVKIVD
+927 NLGNIGLKIVN

-966 TVDIKIAET
+966 TADIKIAET

-996 EDVDKKNTTYKENI
+996 EDVDKKNTTYKESI

-1043 VEMNETKKESTSKY
+1043 VKMNETKKESTSKY
-1057 SRNAKEIDDDN
+1057 STNAKEIDDDN
-1068 AYNTKSK
+1068 AYNTKNK

-1114 KLRPTVTTNYFLG
+1114 KLRPTLTTNYFLG

-1136 EKEANETNLTFVSD
+1136 EKEANEANLTFVSD

-1164 LEDKDNTKTNNG
+1164 LEDKDITKTDNG

-1199 LKHESTFDKKK
+1199 LKRESTFDKKK
-1210 INPNGK
+1210 INPNEK

-1225 MVDDSSDAD
+1225 MVDNSSDAD

-1267 PVEDNAI
+1267 PVEENAI

-1284 MVSEDNVP
+1284 MVSEDNAP

-1305 TEEVSKVQFEDKE
+1305 TKEVSKVQFEDKE

-1333 GNGTNNEN
+1333 GNDTNNEN

-1365 NETRPLNESSTLDV
+1365 NKTRPLNESSTLDV

-1420 KDSSASTL
+1420 KDSSTSAL

-1448 RLVENNDDVESELN
+1448 RLVENSDDVESELN

-1591 SGQESSDANRNKP
+1591 SSQESSDANRNKP
-1604 KSIKSKKIKSNMKTK
+1604 KSIKSKKNKSNMKTK
-1619 LVDTKAYKKHFIRTS
+1619 LVDTKAYKKHFIRIS

-1674 EEQKPENIDPTSS
+1674 EEQNPENIDPTSS

>member
-108 SLKETEDINF
+108 SLKQTEDINL
-118 LEGYKTKG
+118 LEGYKSKG

-131 DDKTQVYGKANLPS
+131 DDKTQVYGKVNLPS

-181 VPQLSPKN
+181 IPQLLPKN
-189 FKSSTNPYIN
+189 FKSSTNPYRN

-373 NVKSFSSAVANGTAS
+373 NIKSFSSAVANGTAS
-388 HLIQT
+388 HLNQT
-393 SHENKLNDS
+393 SHKNKLNDS

-417 LQKEPKFHNLNKSN
+417 LQKEAKFYNLNKSN

-467 QKRKRRKEF
+467 QKRKRRKGF

-482 KEINNGQSE
+482 KEINNGHSE
-491 MLKNFDS
+491 MFKNFDS
-498 ISYYNENPIEQS
+498 ISYYNKNPIEQS
-510 NFSGEG
+510 NFSGES
-516 SKSLGNKYTESDF
+516 SKSLGNKYTESNF

-548 EIDNEKLSVLNKARP
+548 ETDKEKLSELNKTRP

-579 QEEENTTKAKN
+579 QEEENTTKAN
-590 SAATMEKKNT
+590 SSAATMEKKNT

-609 EEMGSGKGGEMPE
+609 EEMGSGKGEEMPE

-629 STKKGVN
+629 STEKGVN

-661 EFDQNVEEID
+661 EFDQNVKEID
-671 RENNN
+671 RDNNN

-683 LIQNVKAISEE
+683 LIQNVEAISEE

-706 ENVEPKVTNDTE
+706 ENMEPKVTNDTE
-718 KSRKEKRNKYLIK
+718 KSRKEKKNKNLIK

-746 NYSNLE
+746 NYS
-752 NIGLKV
+752 
-758 ANDTVN
+758 D
-764 SNDVKKNEHLIENV
+764 
-778 KAIELTNEVR
+778 
-788 NNQSNLENMEPK
+788 
-800 VTNDTEKSREEK
+800 
-812 KNKDLIKND
+812 
-821 NAISEESSDGIK
+821 
-833 NNHSILE
+833 LE

-891 TNDTENSNDKKLN
+891 TNDTENSNDKKVN

-916 ELRDNVKSNFS
+916 ELRDDVKSNLS
-927 NLENIGVKIVD
+927 NLGNIGLKIVN

-975 LEKKIASN
+975 LERKIASN

-996 EDVDKKNTTYKENI
+996 EDVDKKNTTYKESI

-1043 VEMNETKKESTSKY
+1043 VKMNETKKESTSKY
-1057 SRNAKEIDDDN
+1057 STNAKEIDDDN
-1068 AYNTKSK
+1068 AYNTKNK

-1114 KLRPTVTTNYFLG
+1114 KLRPTLTTNYFLG

-1136 EKEANETNLTFVSD
+1136 EKEANEANLTFVSD

-1164 LEDKDNTKTNNG
+1164 LEDKDITKTDNG

-1199 LKHESTFDKKK
+1199 LKRESTFDKKK
-1210 INPNGK
+1210 INPNEK

-1267 PVEDNAI
+1267 PVEENAI

-1284 MVSEDNVP
+1284 MVSEDNAP

-1305 TEEVSKVQFEDKE
+1305 TKEVSKVQFEDKE

-1333 GNGTNNEN
+1333 GNDTNNEN

-1365 NETRPLNESSTLDV
+1365 NKTRPLNESSTLDV

-1420 KDSSASTL
+1420 KDSSTSAL

-1591 SGQESSDANRNKP
+1591 SSQESSDANRNKP
-1604 KSIKSKKIKSNMKTK
+1604 KSIKSKKNKSNMKTK

>member
-108 SLKETEDINF
+108 SLKQTEDINL
-118 LEGYKTKG
+118 LEGYKSKG

-131 DDKTQVYGKANLPS
+131 DDKTQVYGKVNLPS

-166 PYQAPASTYFPNVYR
+166 PYQAPASTYFLNVYR
-181 VPQLSPKN
+181 VPQLLPKN
-189 FKSSTNPYIN
+189 FKSSTNPYRN

-388 HLIQT
+388 HLNQT
-393 SHENKLNDS
+393 SHKNKLNDS

-417 LQKEPKFHNLNKSN
+417 LQKEAKFYNLNKSN

-440 DTKHFLDLTSEKESQ
+440 DTKHFLDLTNEKESQ

-467 QKRKRRKEF
+467 QKRKRRKGF

-482 KEINNGQSE
+482 KEINNGHSE

-498 ISYYNENPIEQS
+498 ISYYKKNPIEQS
-510 NFSGEG
+510 NFSGES
-516 SKSLGNKYTESDF
+516 SKSLGNKYTESNF

-548 EIDNEKLSVLNKARP
+548 EIDNEKLSELNKTRP

-579 QEEENTTKAKN
+579 QEEENTTKAKS

-609 EEMGSGKGGEMPE
+609 EEIGSGKGEEMPE

-629 STKKGVN
+629 STEKGVN

-683 LIQNVKAISEE
+683 LIQNVEAISEE

-706 ENVEPKVTNDTE
+706 ENMEPKVTNDTE
-718 KSRKEKRNKYLIK
+718 KSRKEKKNKNLIK

-746 NYSNLE
+746 NYSDLE

-764 SNDVKKNEHLIENV
+764 SNDVKKNENLIENV

-891 TNDTENSNDKKLN
+891 TNDTENSNDKNVN

-916 ELRDNVKSNFS
+916 KLRDDVKSNLS
-927 NLENIGVKIVD
+927 NLGNIGLKIVN

-966 TVDIKIAET
+966 TADIKIAET

-996 EDVDKKNTTYKENI
+996 EDVDKKNTTYKESI

-1043 VEMNETKKESTSKY
+1043 VKMNETKKESTSKY
-1057 SRNAKEIDDDN
+1057 STNAKEIDDDN
-1068 AYNTKSK
+1068 AYNTKNK
-1075 LETNAQYTKYNNVTL
+1075 LETNAQYTKYNTVTL
-1090 PIETTAKSQEP
+1090 AIETTAKSQEP

-1114 KLRPTVTTNYFLG
+1114 KLRPTLSTNYFLG

-1164 LEDKDNTKTNNG
+1164 LEDKDITKTDNG

-1199 LKHESTFDKKK
+1199 LKRESTFDKKK
-1210 INPNGK
+1210 INPNEK

-1225 MVDDSSDAD
+1225 MVDNSSDAD

-1267 PVEDNAI
+1267 PVEENAI

-1284 MVSEDNVP
+1284 MVSEDNAP

-1305 TEEVSKVQFEDKE
+1305 TKEVPKVQFEDKE

-1333 GNGTNNEN
+1333 GNDTNNEN

-1365 NETRPLNESSTLDV
+1365 NKTRPLNESSTLDV

-1420 KDSSASTL
+1420 KDSSTSAL

-1448 RLVENNDDVESELN
+1448 RLVENSDDVESELN

-1478 VNAGTLVESVNENET
+1478 VNAGTLVESVNENEK

-1591 SGQESSDANRNKP
+1591 SSQESSDANRNKP
-1604 KSIKSKKIKSNMKTK
+1604 KSIKSKKNKSNMKTK
-1619 LVDTKAYKKHFIRTS
+1619 LVDTKAYKKHFIRIS

>member
-108 SLKETEDINF
+108 SLKQTEDINL
-118 LEGYKTKG
+118 LEGYKSKG

-131 DDKTQVYGKANLPS
+131 DDKTQVYGKVNLPS

-181 VPQLSPKN
+181 IPQLLPKN
-189 FKSSTNPYIN
+189 FKSSTNPYRN

-388 HLIQT
+388 HLNQT
-393 SHENKLNDS
+393 SHKNKLNDS

-417 LQKEPKFHNLNKSN
+417 LQKEAKFYNLNKSN

-467 QKRKRRKEF
+467 QKRKRRKGF

-482 KEINNGQSE
+482 KEINNGHSE

-498 ISYYNENPIEQS
+498 ISYYNKNPIEQS
-510 NFSGEG
+510 NFSGES
-516 SKSLGNKYTESDF
+516 SKSLGNKYTESNF

-548 EIDNEKLSVLNKARP
+548 EMDNEKLSELNKTRP

-579 QEEENTTKAKN
+579 QEEENTTKAKS

-609 EEMGSGKGGEMPE
+609 EEIGSGKGEEMPE

-629 STKKGVN
+629 STEKGVN

-683 LIQNVKAISEE
+683 LIQNVEAISEE
-694 LTDEVKNNQSNL
+694 LTDEVKNQSNL
-706 ENVEPKVTNDTE
+706 EDMEPKVTNDTE
-718 KSRKEKRNKYLIK
+718 KSRKEKKNKNLIK

-746 NYSNLE
+746 NYSDLE

-764 SNDVKKNEHLIENV
+764 SNDVKKNE
-778 KAIELTNEVR
+778 
-788 NNQSNLENMEPK
+788 
-800 VTNDTEKSREEK
+800 
-812 KNKDLIKND
+812 
-821 NAISEESSDGIK
+821 
-833 NNHSILE
+833 
-840 NIGLKVAND
+840 
-849 TENSNDEKENK
+849 
-860 NLIKNDK
+860 
-867 EISEELRNDVKNN
+867 
-880 QSNLENMKLKV
+880 
-891 TNDTENSNDKKLN
+891 
-904 ENLIENNKPISE
+904 NLIENNKPISE
-916 ELRDNVKSNFS
+916 ELRDDVKSNLS
-927 NLENIGVKIVD
+927 NLGNIGLKIVN

-966 TVDIKIAET
+966 TADIKIAET

-996 EDVDKKNTTYKENI
+996 EDVDKKNTTYKESI

-1043 VEMNETKKESTSKY
+1043 VKMNETKKESTSKY
-1057 SRNAKEIDDDN
+1057 STNAKEIDDDN
-1068 AYNTKSK
+1068 AYNTKNK

-1114 KLRPTVTTNYFLG
+1114 KLRPTLTTNYFLG

-1136 EKEANETNLTFVSD
+1136 EKEANEANLTFVSD

-1164 LEDKDNTKTNNG
+1164 LEDKDITKTDNG

-1199 LKHESTFDKKK
+1199 LKRESTFDKKK
-1210 INPNGK
+1210 INPNEK

-1225 MVDDSSDAD
+1225 MVDNSSDAD

-1267 PVEDNAI
+1267 PVEENAI

-1284 MVSEDNVP
+1284 MVSEDNAP

-1305 TEEVSKVQFEDKE
+1305 TKEVSKVQFEDKE

-1333 GNGTNNEN
+1333 GNDTNNEN

-1365 NETRPLNESSTLDV
+1365 NKTRPLNESSTLDV

-1420 KDSSASTL
+1420 KDSSTSAL

-1448 RLVENNDDVESELN
+1448 RLVENSDDVESELN

-1591 SGQESSDANRNKP
+1591 SSQESSDANRNKP
-1604 KSIKSKKIKSNMKTK
+1604 KSIKSKKNKSNMKTK
-1619 LVDTKAYKKHFIRTS
+1619 LVDTKAYKKHFIRIS

-1692 LEEDEKLRSSDD
+1692 FEEDEKLRSSDD

>member
-108 SLKETEDINF
+108 SLKQTEDINL
-118 LEGYKTKG
+118 LEGYKSKG

-131 DDKTQVYGKANLPS
+131 DDKTQVYGKLNLPS

-181 VPQLSPKN
+181 IPQLLPKN
-189 FKSSTNPYIN
+189 FKSSTNPYRN

-388 HLIQT
+388 HLNQT
-393 SHENKLNDS
+393 SHKNKLNDS

-417 LQKEPKFHNLNKSN
+417 LQKEAKFYNLNKSN

-467 QKRKRRKEF
+467 QKRKRRKGF

-482 KEINNGQSE
+482 KEINNGHSE

-498 ISYYNENPIEQS
+498 ISYYNKNPIEQS
-510 NFSGEG
+510 NFSGES
-516 SKSLGNKYTESDF
+516 SKSLGNKYTESNF

-548 EIDNEKLSVLNKARP
+548 EMDNEKLSELNKTLP

-579 QEEENTTKAKN
+579 QEEENTTKAKS

-609 EEMGSGKGGEMPE
+609 EEIGSGKGEEMPE

-629 STKKGVN
+629 STEKGVN
-636 KHEILSSAFTMRKKS
+636 KHKILSSAFTMRKKS

-683 LIQNVKAISEE
+683 LIQNIEAISEG
-694 LTDEVKNNQSNL
+694 LTDEVKNQSNL
-706 ENVEPKVTNDTE
+706 EDMEPKVTNDTE
-718 KSRKEKRNKYLIK
+718 KSRKEKKNKNLIK

-746 NYSNLE
+746 NYSDLE

-764 SNDVKKNEHLIENV
+764 SNDVKKNE
-778 KAIELTNEVR
+778 
-788 NNQSNLENMEPK
+788 
-800 VTNDTEKSREEK
+800 
-812 KNKDLIKND
+812 
-821 NAISEESSDGIK
+821 
-833 NNHSILE
+833 
-840 NIGLKVAND
+840 
-849 TENSNDEKENK
+849 
-860 NLIKNDK
+860 
-867 EISEELRNDVKNN
+867 
-880 QSNLENMKLKV
+880 
-891 TNDTENSNDKKLN
+891 
-904 ENLIENNKPISE
+904 NLIENNKPISE
-916 ELRDNVKSNFS
+916 ELRDDVKSNLS
-927 NLENIGVKIVD
+927 NLGNIGLKIVN

-966 TVDIKIAET
+966 TADIKIAET

-996 EDVDKKNTTYKENI
+996 EDVDKKNTTYKESI

-1043 VEMNETKKESTSKY
+1043 VKMNETKKESTSKY
-1057 SRNAKEIDDDN
+1057 STNAKEIDDDN
-1068 AYNTKSK
+1068 AYNTKNK

-1114 KLRPTVTTNYFLG
+1114 KLRPTLTTNYFLG

-1136 EKEANETNLTFVSD
+1136 EKEANEANLTFVSD

-1164 LEDKDNTKTNNG
+1164 LEDKDITKTDNG

-1199 LKHESTFDKKK
+1199 LKRESTFDKKK
-1210 INPNGK
+1210 INPNEK

-1225 MVDDSSDAD
+1225 MVDNSSDAD

-1267 PVEDNAI
+1267 PVEENAI

-1284 MVSEDNVP
+1284 MVSEDNAP

-1305 TEEVSKVQFEDKE
+1305 TKEVSKVQFEDKE

-1333 GNGTNNEN
+1333 GNDTNNEN

-1365 NETRPLNESSTLDV
+1365 NKTRPLNESSTLDV

-1420 KDSSASTL
+1420 KDSSTSAL

-1448 RLVENNDDVESELN
+1448 RLVENSDDVESELN

-1500 VFGNESSL
+1500 VSGNESSL

-1591 SGQESSDANRNKP
+1591 SSQESSDANRNKP
-1604 KSIKSKKIKSNMKTK
+1604 KSIKSKKNKSNMKTK
-1619 LVDTKAYKKHFIRTS
+1619 LVDTKAYKKHFIRIS

-1674 EEQKPENIDPTSS
+1674 EEQNPENIDPTSS